1 VCVCACVCVLV
12 CVCVCVCVCMYV
24 YVYICIG
31 TWFFQK
37 NDGTMYPYT
46 EELAGQLTNTFLR
59 GGGGGSCGRVEVGNH
74 RYVCRAVG
82 GEYAQ
87 EHSQTHTGYERVP
100 VIYLSFIFSTLLVL
114 LI

>member
-1 VCVCACVCVLV
+1 
-12 CVCVCVCVCMYV
+12 MYV
-24 YVYICIG
+24 YVCIG

-46 EELAGQLTNTFLR
+46 EELAGYLTNTFLR
-59 GGGGGSCGRVEVGNH
+59 EGGGWLGRVEVGNN